1 MEGKSFVFDY
11 VNFLNIKFNQVDLTR
26 GASYIKEEK
35 WISNKKATIN
45 PKNNIG
51 EDIYCFMYALTVAL
65 NHNEI
70 GDHPERISKI
80 LPYISKYNW
89 DILTFHHKEKIG
101 NDLNKIILILF

>member
-1 MEGKSFVFDY
+1 
-11 VNFLNIKFNQVDLTR
+11 
-26 GASYIKEEK
+26 
-35 WISNKKATIN
+35 
-45 PKNNIG
+45 
-51 EDIYCFMYALTVAL
+51 MYAFTVAL

-101 NDLNKIILILF
+101 NDLNKTILILL